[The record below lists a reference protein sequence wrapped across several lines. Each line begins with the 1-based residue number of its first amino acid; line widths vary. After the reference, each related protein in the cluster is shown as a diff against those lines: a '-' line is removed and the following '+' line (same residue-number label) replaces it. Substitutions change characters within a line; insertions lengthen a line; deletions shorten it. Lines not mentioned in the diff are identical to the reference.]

1 MACERCETVA
11 IKSGLHRRLVA
22 SKGAFRAENEMGDP
36 GAGLVGGHGYC
47 TQDLV
52 NLALIAG
59 DAVSFGGVRKLG
71 SRETLL
77 EGIKRRSDAGLTLLE
92 GVQVVP
98 VANSHFSSGPP
109 SAIPSSPA
117 AVGPPPAASS
127 SSSTVASATFGF
139 FFFFSRGSA
148 GSASCLADG
157 FLRCRPA

>member
-1 MACERCETVA
+1 M
-11 IKSGLHRRLVA
+11 A
-22 SKGAFRAENEMGDP
+22 SKGAFRAENETGDP

-52 NLALIAG
+52 NPALIAG
-59 DAVSFGGVRKLG
+59 DAVSFGGVCKLG
-71 SRETLL
+71 SGATLL
-77 EGIKRRSDAGLTLLE
+77 EGIKRRSDAGLTLPE
-92 GVQVVP
+92 GVQVP
-98 VANSHFSSGPP
+98 VAISHFSSGPP